1 MPQEVKYIDIRRVI
15 KESDSVILKKLPDF
29 VISAIIMIVRQ
40 NEMNRILNKYS
51 NDIGK
56 DFLPKIIEEF
66 NLNLEI
72 DGLENLPENGR
83 CFFVSNHPFG
93 IIDGLVLTRI
103 ITQKYGNVKS
113 IANEAFLKIPQL
125 TPFIAAVNVFG
136 QSSKEYVAALDEI
149 YKADFPISHFPSGEV
164 SRVYDGKI
172 QDNVWQKSFITKA
185 ISSKRDIVPFH
196 FHGRNSNL
204 FYTIFLIRKVFGIK
218 ADIELILLP
227 HEMFK
232 KRNKT
237 IKVQIGKPIPWH
249 TFDKTHSHAEW
260 ARKVQ
265 SESYDFN

>member
-1 MPQEVKYIDIRRVI
+1 MAQEVKYIDIRKSI
-15 KESDSVILKKLPDF
+15 KEGDSALLKRLPDI
-29 VISAIIMIVRQ
+29 VIRAIILVVRQ

-66 NLNLEI
+66 NLKLEI
-72 DGLENLPENGR
+72 GGVENLPDNGR

-125 TPFIAAVNVFG
+125 KPFIAAVNVFG

-149 YKADFPISHFPSGEV
+149 YKADMPISHFPSGEV
-164 SRVYDGKI
+164 SRIYNWKI
-172 QDNVWQKSFITKA
+172 QDNVWQKSFISKA
-185 ISSKRDIVPFH
+185 VSSKRDVVPLH

-204 FYTIFLIRKVFGIK
+204 FYLIFLTRKLLGIK

-227 HEMFK
+227 REMFLK
-232 KRNKT
+232 KNKT
-237 IKVQIGKPIPWH
+237 IKVQIGKPIPWQ
-249 TFDKTHSHAEW
+249 TFDSSLTHAEW
-260 ARKVQ
+260 ARHLQNWKV
-265 SESYDFN
+265 